1 MPPEVH
7 FASRI
12 AQVQIDIMRTT
23 VDLDRQL
30 EKELDHATSVTRE
43 KRATVLRLAIRA
55 GLPTVINRFQAPR
68 PEGYFSSDYPLPKD
82 RLELEEAMAKQK
94 QRPDR

>member
-1 MPPEVH
+1 M
-7 FASRI
+7 
-12 AQVQIDIMRTT
+12 QIDIMRTT

-30 EKELDHATSVTRE
+30 EKELNHATSVTRE

-55 GLPTVINRFQAPR
+55 GLPTVVNRFQAPR
-68 PEGYFSSDYPLPKD
+68 PEGYFASDYPLPKD
-82 RLELEEAMAKQK
+82 RLDLEAAMANQK